1 MVKRGMSARD
11 AFASALKELL
21 TNISSIPLARQ
32 AHIAGWN
39 YSLEKTPEIVAGVWN
54 RVLPQELRV
63 TADAFNDSGRTPSY
77 LTSEE
82 MKEIVRLR
90 GGTLDPIKEGFDPF
104 YEWKF
109 ITPRQSPLEIE
120 QSKEYWGKRIAKS
133 KKVTNRWG
141 YGNNRYQGD

>member
-1 MVKRGMSARD
+1 MSTKE
-11 AFASALKELL
+11 AFSFALKELL
-21 TNISSIPLARQ
+21 TNIKSIPLARQ

-39 YSLEKTPEIVAGVWN
+39 YSLEKTPEITAGIWN
-54 RVLPQELRV
+54 RVLPKELRV
-63 TADAFNDSGRTPSY
+63 TADAFIDTGRSPSH

-90 GGTLDPIKEGFDPF
+90 GGTLDPRKENFDPF

-109 ITPRQSPLEIE
+109 IKPAQSHVEIE
-120 QSKEYWGKRIAKS
+120 NS
-133 KKVTNRWG
+133 KKYWTKRMESSQLKRNPYG